1 MNTYQIYSFFLEK
14 KCVRYLF
21 IYCSLFVRA
30 VCMCFFMFVKLNKIL
45 LYLKGWSMKKIKCIK
60 LSELSKSELKEK
72 QMKVLKGGNEC
83 RDKCGTI
90 SPVIGSAYGE
100 WVTYFD

>member
-1 MNTYQIYSFFLEK
+1 
-14 KCVRYLF
+14 
-21 IYCSLFVRA
+21 
-30 VCMCFFMFVKLNKIL
+30 
-45 LYLKGWSMKKIKCIK
+45 MKKIKCIK

-83 RDKCGTI
+83 RNKCGTI